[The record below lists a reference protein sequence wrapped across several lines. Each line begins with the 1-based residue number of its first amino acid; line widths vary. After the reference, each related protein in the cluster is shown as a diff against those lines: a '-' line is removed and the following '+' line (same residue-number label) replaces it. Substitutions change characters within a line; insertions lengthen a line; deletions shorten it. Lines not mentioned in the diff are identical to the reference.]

1 MKKEEFR
8 DLIIRANNKL
18 DELEQIDY
26 EELRSQLQN
35 LKLKIKDFD
44 SGGQSLLKANDVL
57 QIGVVGHMNVGKSSF
72 LNALFF
78 EGEPVLPRA
87 ATTMT
92 AGLSFLEYSENNSFE
107 VEYYTKEEWAQF
119 EEYARQYEEILNEY
133 KKKNPKAP
141 ERVAKNAIEEKLSN
155 IIISAHEMVA
165 RCSIAAKRQMLKKKE
180 NKSFTNKSELKDIL
194 NSYVGIQGE
203 FTQVVKCITIKLNDE
218 RLKGIRIVDTPGTSD
233 PVLSR
238 EMRTQ
243 QALDTC
249 HGVFL
254 LSYGGAFF
262 SSDDQA
268 FVRKTLK
275 NKGIARIIILAS
287 KFDATLEQEGF
298 NEKGKDLEETA
309 SSLMNGF
316 RERVNDTL
324 GDDGSIEINNIKIDY
339 TSNIEQLI
347 GFMFE
352 MSEDERKALLNT
364 NDEDLSDEMQDKKS
378 LVSTIYNL
386 KEIYSGYF
394 DTDDDIKESCNGIS
408 NFDVIHDDYLEGVFR
423 THKDEIIEEKVD
435 KYFEGQK
442 RGIMRNINDMHGY
455 FSSYRTDLEDAD
467 LTKLESTRDT
477 GKSLFL
483 ELEQTF
489 RSILHDYQNHL
500 KYDINQMQTSVQLQN
515 VRLLPTTY
523 TTNPV
528 RCKGWLWGHNRPSIT
543 YKQVDTYNLKEKCR
557 QNIEQYSTTIT
568 KKWEDFFKTR
578 QERLKKDLIQC
589 VFDYM
594 GMIQNSSF
602 NSNTFTNV
610 ITQTLSNLLPIS
622 VINLNDVVLTY
633 ISLTDDLSYK
643 RFTLYDY
650 QTEDYKESQLDNII
664 SGLFSEYEKD
674 LLKSLSN
681 TNVAYERDVKDKIN
695 ENLESVIAQIG
706 QMSDNFCKELNKSLD
721 KYVENLEKDIQ
732 QKKETLENLNKIIN
746 KLQEMKTLFN

>member
-1 MKKEEFR
+1 MRTEEFK
-8 DLIIRANNKL
+8 DLLIHANNKL
-18 DELEQIDY
+18 EELEQIDY

-35 LKLKIKDFD
+35 LKLRVNDFEH
-44 SGGQSLLKANDVL
+44 GGQSLLKANDVL

-92 AGLSFLEYSENNSFE
+92 AGLSFLEYNESNSFE

-119 EEYARQYEEILNEY
+119 EEYARQYEDILNEY

-141 ERVAKNAIEEKLSN
+141 ERIAKNTIEDKLSK

-165 RCSIAAKRQMLKKKE
+165 RCSIAAKKQMLKKKE
-180 NKSFTNKSELKDIL
+180 IKDFTNKSELKNIL
-194 NSYVGIQGE
+194 NNYVGIQGE

-262 SSDDQA
+262 TSDDQA
-268 FVRKTLK
+268 FIRKTLK
-275 NKGIARIIILAS
+275 NKGVARIIILAS
-287 KFDATLEQEGF
+287 KFDAALEQEGF
-298 NEKGKDLEETA
+298 NKKGLDLEETA
-309 SSLMNGF
+309 SFLMDGF
-316 RERVNDTL
+316 RERVNETL
-324 GDDGSIEINNIKIDY
+324 GDDGSIDANNIKIDY

-347 GFMFE
+347 GFMFD
-352 MSEDERKALLNT
+352 MSEEDRKDLLDT

-386 KEIYSGYF
+386 KQIYSGWF

-408 NFDVIHDDYLEGVFR
+408 NFDVIREDYLEGVFR
-423 THKDEIIEEKVD
+423 AHKDEIIEEKVD
-435 KYFEGQK
+435 KYFVGQQ
-442 RGIMRNINDMHGY
+442 RGILKNISDMHGY
-455 FSSYRTDLEDAD
+455 FNRYKSDLEGAD
-467 LTKLESTRDT
+467 LAKLEATRDT

-483 ELEQTF
+483 ELEQIF
-489 RSILHDYQNHL
+489 KNILHDYQNNL
-500 KYDINQMQTSVQLQN
+500 QYDINQMLSSVQLQN

-557 QNIEQYSTTIT
+557 QNIEQYSTTII
-568 KKWEDFFKTR
+568 KKWEDFFKSR
-578 QERLKKDLIQC
+578 QEKLKKDLIQC
-589 VFDYM
+589 IFDYM
-594 GMIQNSSF
+594 GKIQNSSF

-610 ITQTLSNLLPIS
+610 ITETLSNLLPIG
-622 VINLNDVVLTY
+622 VINLNDIVLTY
-633 ISLTDDLSYK
+633 VSLTDDLSYK

-650 QTEDYKESQLDNII
+650 QTEDYKESQLDNLI

-674 LLKSLSN
+674 LLKSLST
-681 TNVAYERDVKDKIN
+681 TNVAYERDVKDKID
-695 ENLESVIAQIG
+695 ENLNSVIDQIG
-706 QMSDNFCKELNKSLD
+706 QMRDNFCKELNKSLD
-721 KYVENLEKDIQ
+721 KYVEKLEKDIQ
-732 QKKETLENLNKIIN
+732 QKKGTLDNLDKIIE
-746 KLQEMKTLFN
+746 KLQEMKNLFN